1 MLVGDILRRNAKLYG
16 TKIGLIDGDKAF
28 SYAEIDSRV
37 NRLSNAL
44 RDLGFKKGD
53 KVAFMAHNCHQF
65 VEAYFAVAKSGLVIV
80 PINARLYLEE
90 TSRVVRHS
98 DAGAFIYDAE
108 AESIAKDL
116 IKRSPHIG

>member
-1 MLVGDILRRNAKLYG
+1 MLQSL
-16 TKIGLIDGDKAF
+16 
-28 SYAEIDSRV
+28 SP
-37 NRLSNAL
+37 RLV
-44 RDLGFKKGD
+44 F
-53 KVAFMAHNCHQF
+53 
-65 VEAYFAVAKSGLVIV
+65 SGLVLLAI
-80 PINARLYLEE
+80 ISILFARLYLEE